1 MHATAIRTD
10 HQMEDDAIRH
20 DHLRFAVTAATGEVV
35 EAMCS
40 PDTISLSRKLRQ
52 WEQDHAAA
60 PTSGPIP
67 IVMSWVREVPRL
79 FAFLN
84 RFAAHF
90 LMAPFELTA
99 PLEASF
105 ADAVDEWYV
114 QQLIDIDDRGEL
126 DVVMRTAHFLQLH
139 VLTQLTC
146 AYVASQLTTETPHA
160 MERLFGLSPCFE
172 ADDVQRVA
180 TKQAPMARGRDG
192 FDEEEGGRSVT
203 SSSRDDPSVFLVFHR
218 SRDDDGGGDC
228 EYKRCHGRIMHPP
241 NAHSIASHHIHI
253 PSHGLSTTGGGDAA

>member
-1 MHATAIRTD
+1 
-10 HQMEDDAIRH
+10 MEDDEIH
-20 DHLRFAVTAATGEVV
+20 NHHLRFAVTTATGQVV
-35 EAMCS
+35 VATCS
-40 PDTISLSRKLRQ
+40 QDIISLSRKLQQ
-52 WEQDHAAA
+52 WEQAHAAA
-60 PTSGPIP
+60 PAPIP
-67 IVMSWVREVPRL
+67 VTMSWVREVPRL

-84 RFAAHF
+84 SFAAHF

-192 FDEEEGGRSVT
+192 FDEDEGG
-203 SSSRDDPSVFLVFHR
+203 
-218 SRDDDGGGDC
+218 G
-228 EYKRCHGRIMHPP
+228 
-241 NAHSIASHHIHI
+241 A
-253 PSHGLSTTGGGDAA
+253 